1 MFHREANSQELA
13 DHLKKLDLC
22 VVQDVLPQ
30 EIVDYADYVLP
41 ATYFLERKEMAGV
54 KWALNG
60 SIYLSDP
67 QLTPP
72 KDCEARHDVWILL
85 EILRRA
91 FPERAERVGYSECK
105 TAEEFNKYF
114 DAFTQRGF
122 DKLVADC
129 DKSVPGWGNQ
139 IREDIAAKGW
149 STIKPKVYGV
159 YPYKKP
165 FGTPSGKVEIYS
177 FKVVSTPACKK
188 AIAPVTAYIPSPA
201 YTHPKPDSN
210 EFILVSG
217 KNCGTCAGLN
227 MFTEPTRY
235 MGDRTVWIHP
245 TDAERLGIKNNEIVE
260 VEGIDTKA
268 KANTK
273 VTVTRKVVPGS
284 VFAFGFSGG
293 VRTKNLVNPDYQF
306 VKEGINSHW
315 YATGYAQPF
324 FGNVANNSSVRINK
338 VRG

>member
-1 MFHREANSQELA
+1 
-13 DHLKKLDLC
+13 
-22 VVQDVLPQ
+22 
-30 EIVDYADYVLP
+30 
-41 ATYFLERKEMAGV
+41 
-54 KWALNG
+54 
-60 SIYLSDP
+60 
-67 QLTPP
+67 
-72 KDCEARHDVWILL
+72 
-85 EILRRA
+85 
-91 FPERAERVGYSECK
+91 
-105 TAEEFNKYF
+105 
-114 DAFTQRGF
+114 
-122 DKLVADC
+122 
-129 DKSVPGWGNQ
+129 
-139 IREDIAAKGW
+139 
-149 STIKPKVYGV
+149 
-159 YPYKKP
+159 
-165 FGTPSGKVEIYS
+165 
-177 FKVVSTPACKK
+177 
-188 AIAPVTAYIPSPA
+188 
-201 YTHPKPDSN
+201 
-210 EFILVSG
+210 
-217 KNCGTCAGLN
+217 
-227 MFTEPTRY
+227 